1 MAADSPGA
9 HQDEDEEPAEDERE
23 VTPVGQASKALLEL
37 SSSSGDQNTRAYQA
51 PRELLDL
58 ARRQQAKRA
67 QACAAA
73 GSLQPSAAP
82 SPAASLQPS
91 AAPSPAASLQPSAAP
106 QRAASLQP
114 PASPRLLDD
123 DAAPPRPI
131 GESVPPRDRPTRRP
145 ARSQRIAESS
155 TPSISVEPA
164 SSSLEGINSDGELE
178 APEPESSDRISVN
191 DAAPS
196 VARSRPSRSLS
207 DAPAPSSV
215 SSSSEAPPASLSEL
229 VRAVS
234 ASDPASSAAP
244 SARAAVPDS
253 AAASSARQ
261 PQRMPLPV
269 LVMIISICLLIGFVL
284 AKWRG
289 LELLLPRH

>member
-1 MAADSPGA
+1 MASDSPGA
-9 HQDEDEEPAEDERE
+9 HNEDEASDEERE
-23 VTPVGQASKALLEL
+23 VTPVGQASKALLDL

-67 QACAAA
+67 QARAAA

-82 SPAASLQPS
+82 PTAASLAPRAAQQPR
-91 AAPSPAASLQPSAAP
+91 AAPQPGASLQLPI
-106 QRAASLQP
+106 
-114 PASPRLLDD
+114 SPRRVDD

-131 GESVPPRDRPTRRP
+131 GESLPPRDRPTHRP
-145 ARSQRIAESS
+145 ARSQRMAESS
-155 TPSISVEPA
+155 TPSISVESISGSFEGLDSA
-164 SSSLEGINSDGELE
+164 SDLETPDSEPSD
-178 APEPESSDRISVN
+178 PISVN

-207 DAPAPSSV
+207 DDPAPSSA
-215 SSSSEAPPASLSEL
+215 SSSSAAPPASLSDL
-229 VRAVS
+229 ARA
-234 ASDPASSAAP
+234 ASDPDAPPSIAAP
-244 SARAAVPDS
+244 SSRGARPDS
-253 AAASSARQ
+253 AVASSARQ

-289 LELLLPRH
+289 LELLLPHP

>member
-1 MAADSPGA
+1 MASDSPSP
-9 HQDEDEEPAEDERE
+9 HNEEEASDDERE

-37 SSSSGDQNTRAYQA
+37 STSNGDQNTRAYQA

-67 QACAAA
+67 QARAAA

-82 SPAASLQPS
+82 PVATSLQPS
-91 AAPSPAASLQPSAAP
+91 PAP
-106 QRAASLQP
+106 QPGPSFQP
-114 PASPRLLDD
+114 PISPRLVED

-131 GESVPPRDRPTRRP
+131 GESLPPRARPTHRP
-145 ARSQRIAESS
+145 GRSQRMDESS
-155 TPSISVEPA
+155 TPSISVE
-164 SSSLEGINSDGELE
+164 SISGSLEGFDSASAVETPDSEPSD
-178 APEPESSDRISVN
+178 PISVN

-207 DAPAPSSV
+207 DDPAPSSA
-215 SSSSEAPPASLSEL
+215 SSSSAAPPASLSEL
-229 VRAVS
+229 ARA
-234 ASDPASSAAP
+234 ANDPGAQPSIAAP
-244 SARAAVPDS
+244 SSRGALPES
-253 AAASSARQ
+253 AAASSTRQ
-261 PQRMPLPV
+261 PQRMPLSV

-289 LELLLPRH
+289 FELLLPRH

>member
-1 MAADSPGA
+1 MASDSTSP
-9 HQDEDEEPAEDERE
+9 HNEDEASDDERE

-37 SSSSGDQNTRAYQA
+37 STSNGDQNTRAYQA

-67 QACAAA
+67 QARAAT
-73 GSLQPSAAP
+73 GLQPSAAP
-82 SPAASLQPS
+82 PAAASLPPRPAPQPS
-91 AAPSPAASLQPSAAP
+91 ASLH
-106 QRAASLQP
+106 P
-114 PASPRLLDD
+114 PGSPRLLDD

-131 GESVPPRDRPTRRP
+131 GESSPPRDRPTHRP
-145 ARSQRIAESS
+145 GRSQRMAESS
-155 TPSISVEPA
+155 TPSISVE
-164 SSSLEGINSDGELE
+164 SISGSLEGFDSASGAELSGAEASGVETPDSEPSD
-178 APEPESSDRISVN
+178 PISVN

-207 DAPAPSSV
+207 DDPAPSSA
-215 SSSSEAPPASLSEL
+215 SSSSAAPPASLSEL
-229 VRAVS
+229 ARA
-234 ASDPASSAAP
+234 ANDPDAQPSIAAP
-244 SARAAVPDS
+244 SARGAQPDS

-261 PQRMPLPV
+261 PQRMPLSV

-289 LELLLPRH
+289 IELLLPHR

>member
-1 MAADSPGA
+1 MAADSPSE
-9 HQDEDEEPAEDERE
+9 HNEEGISDDERE
-23 VTPVGQASKALLEL
+23 VTPVGQTSKALLDL

-67 QACAAA
+67 QARSAT

-82 SPAASLQPS
+82 LPAASLQPS
-91 AAPSPAASLQPSAAP
+91 AAPKP
-106 QRAASLQP
+106 AASLQP
-114 PASPRLLDD
+114 PASAIAED

-131 GESVPPRDRPTRRP
+131 GESMPPRDRPTRRP
-145 ARSQRIAESS
+145 ARSQRVAESS
-155 TPSISVEPA
+155 TPSISVRPA
-164 SSSLEGINSDGELE
+164 SSSLEGIDSAGELE
-178 APEPESSDRISVN
+178 APYSESSDPISVN

-207 DAPAPSSV
+207 DEPAPSSA
-215 SSSSEAPPASLSEL
+215 SSSPEAAPASLSEL
-229 VRAVS
+229 VRATN
-234 ASDPASSAAP
+234 DPDAQPSIAAASSRP
-244 SARAAVPDS
+244 AVPDS

-261 PQRMPLPV
+261 PQRMPLSV

>member
-1 MAADSPGA
+1 
-9 HQDEDEEPAEDERE
+9 
-23 VTPVGQASKALLEL
+23 LLEL
-37 SSSSGDQNTRAYQA
+37 SSSNGDQNTRAYQA

-67 QACAAA
+67 QARAAA
-73 GSLQPSAAP
+73 GSLQPRAAP
-82 SPAASLQPS
+82 L
-91 AAPSPAASLQPSAAP
+91 PAASLQPSAAP
-106 QRAASLQP
+106 QPATSFRPS
-114 PASPRLLDD
+114 ASPRLAED

-131 GESVPPRDRPTRRP
+131 GESMPPRDRPTRRP
-145 ARSQRIAESS
+145 ARSQRIEESS
-155 TPSISVEPA
+155 TPSISVGPA
-164 SSSLEGINSDGELE
+164 SSSLEGIDSEGELE
-178 APEPESSDRISVN
+178 VPGSESSERISVN

-207 DAPAPSSV
+207 DEAPPSSL

-229 VRAVS
+229 VRAANAPGAEPPV
-234 ASDPASSAAP
+234 AAP
-244 SARAAVPDS
+244 SSRGALPES
-253 AAASSARQ
+253 AAASSLRR
-261 PQRMPLPV
+261 PQRMPLSV